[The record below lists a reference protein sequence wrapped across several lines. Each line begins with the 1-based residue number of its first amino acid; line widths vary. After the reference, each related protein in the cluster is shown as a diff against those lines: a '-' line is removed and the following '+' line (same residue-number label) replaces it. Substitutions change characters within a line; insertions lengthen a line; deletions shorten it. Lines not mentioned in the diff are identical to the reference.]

1 MPFVW
6 KSTERCNAW
15 WFHYRYACRHKQIE
29 QEAFQMA
36 VPYRMERITNI
47 PAEELVAFFQ
57 AQPDDIYRWFTPHG
71 FESHDIISLQHNPS
85 FLAYVLK
92 QEEQIVAY
100 FFLRCFCN
108 GTCYFGRMVDYRHR
122 NHGIGKL
129 INRVSFYMSEAM
141 HLKSYQTISNNN
153 IASIK
158 SCTGAYRL
166 QPIGTASNGD
176 ILYKNSKL

>member
-6 KSTERCNAW
+6 KSAEFCNAW
-15 WFHYRYACRHKQIE
+15 SFGRRYTSRLEQIE

-36 VPYRMERITNI
+36 TPYRMQRMTDIS
-47 PAEELVAFFQ
+47 ADELAAFFLS
-57 AQPDDIYRWFTPHG
+57 QPDDIYRWFTPHG
-71 FESHDIISLQHNPS
+71 FETRDIITLQHNPS
-85 FLAYVLK
+85 FLAYVLR
-92 QEEQIVAY
+92 QDEQIVAY

-108 GTCYFGRMVDYRHR
+108 GTCYFGRMVDYHHR
-122 NHGIGKL
+122 NQGIGKL

-141 HLKSYQTISNNN
+141 QLKSYQTISNNN

-166 QPIGTASNGD
+166 QPIGTTANGD
-176 ILYKNSKL
+176 ILYKNCKL